1 MVNTIVSTHLDDYMS
16 FVVQTLECIVNVF
29 VKFDFC
35 VKKNVCVRSVNFW
48 TLSTNIR
55 QKGKWEHKKQ
65 ANMLE
70 SKFIFVS

>member
-35 VKKNVCVRSVNFW
+35 VKKNVCVRSVNF
-48 TLSTNIR
+48 
-55 QKGKWEHKKQ
+55 
-65 ANMLE
+65 
-70 SKFIFVS
+70 